1 MPKAF
6 DRGTTDLLAKESSAP
21 VSVPTANP
29 GGDATSSGRNE
40 VEARKDAARRA
51 PIHTALE
58 AAVTRPR
65 WHPRLSP
72 LSQPEARPAL

>member
-29 GGDATSSGRNE
+29 GGDATSSGRND

-58 AAVTRPR
+58 AAVRGGDKTS
-65 WHPRLSP
+65 L
-72 LSQPEARPAL
+72 APAAVAAFSA